1 MAPFIIW
8 DKKMPVEKDFEQ
20 YHITMLL
27 READW
32 LFKKGRVDEAKKALA
47 WVLYIEPGNL
57 NANWLMKR
65 RQ

>member
-1 MAPFIIW
+1 
-8 DKKMPVEKDFEQ
+8 MPVEKDFEQ

-47 WVLYIEPGNL
+47 WVLNIEPGNL

-65 RQ
+65 KQ